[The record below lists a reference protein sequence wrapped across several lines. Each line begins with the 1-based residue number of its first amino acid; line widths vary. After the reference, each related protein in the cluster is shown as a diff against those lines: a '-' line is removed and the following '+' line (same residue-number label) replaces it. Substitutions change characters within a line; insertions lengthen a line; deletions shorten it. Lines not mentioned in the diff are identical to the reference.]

1 MSDRLGIQV
10 AVDSSSFV
18 VRRFSF
24 WSVQGICIALL
35 TYQSKRVLQGL
46 SKRPSLHSLITLLKR
61 CVSQMQLWLCM
72 LSSGPMKAAHALDST
87 KNMTECSKGSQRL
100 KKTRYFM
107 KKFTNRAGGSFLF
120 FQMEEMEKNGQT
132 KIRLHK
138 THTGRAGLHFMIYFL
153 HKIPFF
159 RSKSDLIGPNWT

>member
-1 MSDRLGIQV
+1 MITCRFTEGLCLQPYHLECTRSRLIKVETCQSWMSDRLGIQV

-61 CVSQMQLWLCM
+61 CVSQMQSRLCM

-87 KNMTECSKGSQRL
+87 KNMKGCSKPVPCQNGCSNKHSLIQTLAQDSYTYLAWGSTMI
-100 KKTRYFM
+100 KKVVPL
-107 KKFTNRAGGSFLF
+107 G
-120 FQMEEMEKNGQT
+120 
-132 KIRLHK
+132 
-138 THTGRAGLHFMIYFL
+138 
-153 HKIPFF
+153 
-159 RSKSDLIGPNWT
+159 

>member
-35 TYQSKRVLQGL
+35 TYQSKRILQGL

-61 CVSQMQLWLCM
+61 CVSRMQFRFCM
-72 LSSGPMKAAHALDST
+72 LTSGPMKAVHALDSI
-87 KNMTECSKGSQRL
+87 KNMKECSQGSQRL
-100 KKTRYFM
+100 KKRYFM
-107 KKFTNRAGGSFLF
+107 KKFTNRGKKTLLRGKKMSPVSLF
-120 FQMEEMEKNGQT
+120 FVTTSTFGHWV
-132 KIRLHK
+132 ICVP
-138 THTGRAGLHFMIYFL
+138 AAFL
-153 HKIPFF
+153 RCGSRF
-159 RSKSDLIGPNWT
+159 

>member
-61 CVSQMQLWLCM
+61 CVSQMQFRLCM
-72 LSSGPMKAAHALDST
+72 LSSGPTKVAHALDST
-87 KNMTECSKGSQRL
+87 QNMTECSKGSQRL
-100 KKTRYFM
+100 